1 MPGKPRS
8 QSLSGSNGNSPDM
21 KKSILAA
28 LLLSTAW
35 AASGQ
40 GGGRAASVIVSA
52 VQTEELVDR
61 HEALATV
68 LANESITLS
77 STVDDTVA
85 AIHFREGDE
94 VKAGQILVE
103 LTQDEEKAAWEAALA
118 REAEKR
124 SALRRIEELRAQELA
139 SAAQLDLARAEM
151 NSAAAE
157 VRARRAALDDRIIRA
172 PFAGV
177 LGIREVSPGAYVRA
191 GDAITSL
198 HDLSLLKLEFSL
210 PESWLAALD
219 DGLELVARRPQS
231 QTRQSAV
238 LQARAVQLDP
248 ATRSLRLRAL
258 LQASVAG
265 VAPGGL
271 MLVELRSRPRQTL
284 TVHEAALLP
293 AADGQRVY
301 LLQEGKAVLQE
312 VRIGARRKGRVEI
325 IEGLNAGQ
333 QVIVHGANKL
343 RPGSPVQVLGVYD
356 GSVPIAELLRRQG
369 SGE

>member
-1 MPGKPRS
+1 
-8 QSLSGSNGNSPDM
+8 M
-21 KKSILAA
+21 KKIILAA

-40 GGGRAASVIVSA
+40 GSGRASSVIVSA
-52 VQTEELVDR
+52 VQAEELVDT

-68 LANESITLS
+68 LANESISLS
-77 STVDDTVA
+77 STVDDSIS
-85 AIHFREGDE
+85 AIHFREGDA

-103 LTQDEEKAAWEAALA
+103 LTQEQEKAAWEAALA
-118 REAEKR
+118 AEAEKR
-124 SALRRIEELRAQELA
+124 SALRRIEELRGQDLA
-139 SAAQLDLARAEM
+139 SEAQLDLARAEM

-191 GDAITSL
+191 GDVITSL
-198 HDLSLLKLEFSL
+198 HDLSLLKLEFSV
-210 PESWLAALD
+210 PEVWLDALEQ
-219 DGLELVARRPQS
+219 GLELQAWRPQS
-231 QTRQSAV
+231 NQRHSAV

-248 ATRSLRLRAL
+248 ATRSLRLRAVL
-258 LQASVAG
+258 EAMVPG
-265 VAPGGL
+265 VAPGSL

-284 TVHEAALLP
+284 TVHEAALVP
-293 AADGQRVY
+293 SNGEQRVY
-301 LLQEGKAVLQE
+301 LLAQGKAELRT

-325 IEGLNAGQ
+325 VEGLAAGQ
-333 QVIVHGANKL
+333 KVIVHGANRL
-343 RPGSPVQVLGVYD
+343 RPGSPVQVLAEYD

-369 SGE
+369 GGE